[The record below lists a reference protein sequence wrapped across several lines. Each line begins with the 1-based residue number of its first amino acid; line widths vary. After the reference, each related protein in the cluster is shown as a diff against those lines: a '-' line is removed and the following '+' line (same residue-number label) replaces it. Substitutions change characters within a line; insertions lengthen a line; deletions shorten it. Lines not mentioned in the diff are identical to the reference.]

1 MLTLDE
7 EPRNVHEDKK
17 GACYS
22 FRSKERKSEFES
34 IVLRKLFEEVQLTG
48 QCNLIKGAFRQY
60 EELNQRLA
68 NLVFRIAQRL
78 LMKPISFIFY

>member
-1 MLTLDE
+1 MLFIQRQGEKTS
-7 EPRNVHEDKK
+7 EPEV
-17 GACYS
+17 
-22 FRSKERKSEFES
+22 F
-34 IVLRKLFEEVQLTG
+34 VLREFFEEVQLTG

-78 LMKPISFIFY
+78 LMKSISFMFYRL

>member
-1 MLTLDE
+1 MLTLEE
-7 EPRNVHEDKK
+7 EPRNMQGDKK
-17 GACYS
+17 KLAIHSEG
-22 FRSKERKSEFES
+22 KERKPVNRGF
-34 IVLRKLFEEVQLTG
+34 VLRELFEEVQLTG

-78 LMKPISFIFY
+78 LMKSISFMFY

>member
-1 MLTLDE
+1 MLFILKQGEIT
-7 EPRNVHEDKK
+7 
-17 GACYS
+17 
-22 FRSKERKSEFES
+22 SELEVF
-34 IVLRKLFEEVQLTG
+34 VLRELFEEVQLTG

-78 LMKPISFIFY
+78 LMKSISFMFY